1 MIVND
6 YLREMV
12 RGEDDYIQSCVCAA
26 SSGAM
31 LLRNVHTRTDNENQL
46 QQRWQQQQQQQQHN
60 SNNTIHASTKLKGS
74 RSLVRLLGWQDRIR
88 SGCEGLN
95 IKVFVAAI
103 DMSALAFLAVVIVAS
118 FSRCIVVVAV
128 VVVVVVVAGRR
139 GVVGRDMIQSR

>member
-1 MIVND
+1 
-6 YLREMV
+6 
-12 RGEDDYIQSCVCAA
+12 
-26 SSGAM
+26 M

-46 QQRWQQQQQQQQHN
+46 QQRWQQQQQHN
-60 SNNTIHASTKLKGS
+60 SNNTIHASTKQKGS